1 MIEYL
6 CIRFGKF
13 LVSLIAYQ
21 HPAIMPK
28 FSYFS
33 AILLSLALLAS
44 CNSSKKLLERG
55 AYYQSVMSAVDKL
68 QRSPN
73 NKKSQNAL
81 RKAYPLAVRNFLN
94 EIKKA
99 KSDAVDMP
107 WSMIADSYQSLN
119 NMYEA
124 INASPVARQIVSNPK
139 EYYRQY
145 AEVREN
151 AAAEQ
156 YEIAEQL
163 MSLNTR
169 EDAKQAYFHYRA
181 ADEFQQGYRDVVQKL
196 QDAKAAA
203 TLTVLVEMVPVPSRL
218 FQVSADFFYE
228 QVDNHLRELMGRNEF
243 VAFYSDKDAR
253 RIGLDQPDQ
262 KLTLQFEDFNV
273 GQSRAFQNKETIEM
287 DSVEVGEVT
296 LENGRKRPVMGTV
309 KATLVT
315 RRLEVLSNGIL
326 SMTIN
331 DGLRNTR
338 IYRDE
343 MPGEFLWFAEW
354 ATFQGDERALTEEQ
368 LELCELGE
376 ATPPQPQEMF
386 VEFTHPIFNDLT
398 QQLNRYYQNI

>member
-1 MIEYL
+1 ML
-6 CIRFGKF
+6 KF
-13 LVSLIAYQ
+13 RHLPIFVLLV
-21 HPAIMPK
+21 
-28 FSYFS
+28 
-33 AILLSLALLAS
+33 ALLVS
-44 CNSSKKLLERG
+44 CNSSKRLLERG

-81 RKAYPLAVRNFLN
+81 RKAYPLAVKHFLN

-99 KSDAVDMP
+99 KSNVTDMP
-107 WSMIADSYQSLN
+107 WSMIAESYRSLN
-119 NMYEA
+119 EMYEA
-124 INASPVARQIVSNPK
+124 VNASPAARQIVSNPK

-196 QDAKAAA
+196 QDARAAA
-203 TLTVLVEMVPVPSRL
+203 TLTVVVETVPVPSRF
-218 FQVSADFFYE
+218 FQVSGDFFYD

-243 VAFYSDKDAR
+243 VAFYSEKDAR
-253 RIGLDQPDQ
+253 RIGLNRPDQ

-273 GQSRAFQNKETIEM
+273 GQSRAFQNKETIER
-287 DSVEVGEVT
+287 DSVKVGEVT

-326 SMTIN
+326 SMTIR

-354 ATFQGDERALTEEQ
+354 ATFQGDERALSEEQ
-368 LELCELGE
+368 LELCKSVE
-376 ATPPQPQEMF
+376 ATPPQPQELF
-386 VEFTHPIFNDLT
+386 VEFTRPIFSDLT